1 MRNEMESNHG
11 KNDREE
17 GSILVAED
25 LSKWYG
31 EVIGLNSLNL
41 KIIPGITG
49 IVGPN
54 GSGKSTLFKI
64 ATGLVKPQTGRVRVM
79 GQDPWSNEELL
90 SRIGFCPD
98 YDSLNDESNGRE
110 FLELVG
116 GLHGMSGDL
125 LDSRIDEVVEIVD
138 LEGAINRRI
147 GGYSKGMRQK
157 IKLAG
162 SILHDPDLLLLDEP
176 LSGADPK
183 SRQSLIEIIKSLHEE
198 KGHDIIVSSHVLYEI
213 ERMTQ
218 RVALIYRGRCL
229 ASGEISEIRSLIDEH
244 PTNIVIEG
252 EGMTELAK
260 RLLDIENTVS
270 VEFEEG
276 RDRIRIETRRPD
288 EFFGSLTELLVE
300 EGVEIENMYT
310 PDEGLEA
317 VFRYLVE
324 G

>member
-1 MRNEMESNHG
+1 MESESERNA
-11 KNDREE
+11 RE
-17 GSILVAED
+17 GQPILAAED

-41 KIIPGITG
+41 EITPGITG

-54 GSGKSTLFKI
+54 GSGKSTLFKT
-64 ATGLVKPQTGRVRVM
+64 ATGLVRPQTGTVRVM
-79 GQDPWSNEELL
+79 GQEPWSNEKLL
-90 SRIGFCPD
+90 SRVGFCPD
-98 YDSLNDESNGRE
+98 YDSLNDESTGRE

-116 GLHGMSGDL
+116 GLHGMSGGP
-125 LDSRIDEVVEIVD
+125 LDSRIEEVVGIVD
-138 LEGAINRRI
+138 MEDAVGRRI

-183 SRQSLIEIIKSLHEE
+183 SRRALIEVIKSLHEDR
-198 KGHDIIVSSHVLYEI
+198 GHDIIVSSHVLYEI
-213 ERMTQ
+213 ERMTH
-218 RVALIYRGRCL
+218 RVALIYRGRRI
-229 ASGEISEIRSLIDEH
+229 ASGDISEIRGLIDEH
-244 PTNIVIEG
+244 PTNIIIEG
-252 EGMTELAK
+252 EGMTALAK
-260 RLLDIENTVS
+260 RLLDIEQTVS
-270 VEFEEG
+270 VEFEKG
-276 RDRIRIETRRPD
+276 RDRIRIETRHPD

-300 EGVEIENMYT
+300 EDIEIENMYS

-317 VFRYLVE
+317 VFKYLVE